1 VLVARLI
8 PGQRATVL
16 QLPVDPESAEPAI
29 ETARRE
35 TEAFNV

>member
-16 QLPVDPESAEPAI
+16 QLPVAPESAEPAV
-29 ETARRE
+29 EAAKRE
-35 TEAFNV
+35 TEPLNI